1 MKSLRFWLLLSMV
14 SFLLVA
20 CSGEAAPAT
29 GPLQDFASVCDK
41 TNDGKVIGV
50 EGYLRFPDSF
60 SGDQSVVLRLYPTSD
75 FNGTPI
81 GVTVELGSKPNQAEP
96 VSDQYTDND
105 LKVHLADGTIV
116 PFGTKVKISGK
127 MYYPLVE
134 QVFDCAL
141 DNPYVEATTQ

>member
-1 MKSLRFWLLLSMV
+1 MKFLRFWLLICLV
-14 SFLLVA
+14 PFWLVA
-20 CSGEAAPAT
+20 CSGEAVPASGT
-29 GPLQDFASVCDK
+29 VQEFSSVCDK
-41 TNDGKVIGV
+41 TNDGKVIAV
-50 EGYLRFPDSF
+50 EGYLKFPDSF
-60 SGDQSVVLRLYPTSD
+60 TGDQSVVLRLYPTSE
-75 FNGTPI
+75 FSGTPV
-81 GVTVELGSKPNQAEP
+81 GVTVELGSKANQVEP

-116 PFGTKVKISGK
+116 PYGTKVKVSGK